1 MIGGFWSF
9 SNTEK
14 FLLSLVL
21 QYLAQECELESNND
35 KFNQRELKA
44 CLECHFNELSEK
56 KDGV

>member
-14 FLLSLVL
+14 FRLSFVL
-21 QYLAQECELESNND
+21 QYFSFECELELNND

-44 CLECHFNELSEK
+44 CLECLFNELSEK